1 MYSSE
6 WLIWTVVMQL
16 LYQIFPLSG
25 TYSLDLMTLF
35 TLLWPKC
42 SSAQIIIDHETFA
55 DVLEYVTLPEV
66 YQLAGFLERAWALIY
81 LQHGYIHIA
90 EAESRSL
97 QQFLLQFLI
106 LVLSVSK
113 IFCLNYIIYYSNNS
127 KRIQIK
133 NVLTQT
139 HNHTHIYIY
148 IYIIFSASTLLSS
161 ALILIQMN
169 IKAVLC
175 FGVLSWFLNRI

>member
-1 MYSSE
+1 
-6 WLIWTVVMQL
+6 MQL
-16 LYQIFPLSG
+16 LYRIFPLSG

-81 LQHGYIHIA
+81 LQHEYIHIA

-113 IFCLNYIIYYSNNS
+113 IFWINNLSLNYIIYYSNNS

-139 HNHTHIYIY
+139 HNHTHTHTHTHTHIYIY
-148 IYIIFSASTLLSS
+148 IYIYILYLVHPLYW
-161 ALILIQMN
+161 ALH
-169 IKAVLC
+169 
-175 FGVLSWFLNRI
+175 